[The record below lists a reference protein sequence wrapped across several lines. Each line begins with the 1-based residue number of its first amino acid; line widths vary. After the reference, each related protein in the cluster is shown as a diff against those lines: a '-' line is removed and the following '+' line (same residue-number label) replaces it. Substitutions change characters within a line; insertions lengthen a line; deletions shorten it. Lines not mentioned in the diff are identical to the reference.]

1 MSIKSYNKNPVVLVT
16 GANGF
21 LGKNLLREL
30 LSQQKKIIAVCN
42 NLDPEF
48 STDQNVE
55 WIRPEG
61 RTPLELENELRD
73 KCISCIYHLAWSGTS
88 GENRANYNVQIEN
101 IRMACD
107 YVILTSRI
115 GCKRFI
121 YASSINEI
129 ETYEYLQ
136 LNDVQPGGGYIYG
149 TAKLAAHLMAEVVAK
164 QNNIDFI
171 PCLITNIFGVGEKSA
186 RLINDSVRKLY
197 NGEHCAFS
205 SGNQTYDFIY
215 ITDAV
220 ASIVAVGD
228 KGKGFTQYYIGSG
241 NPKPLKE
248 FLLEMRDIVS
258 PNTEIGLGELPFNGK
273 DIDYSQFNCK
283 QVEEDTGYI
292 NKISFKFGI
301 NLLLESIQHE
311 K

>member
-1 MSIKSYNKNPVVLVT
+1 MSITSNSNSSVVLVT

-30 LSQQKKIIAVCN
+30 LFQQKRIIAVCN
-42 NLDPEF
+42 TLDSEF

-101 IRMACD
+101 IRLACD
-107 YVILTSRI
+107 YVILSSRI

-136 LNDVQPGGGYIYG
+136 LNNVQPGGGYIYG

-164 QNNIDFI
+164 QNEIAFI
-171 PCLITNIFGVGEKSA
+171 PCLITNIYGAGEKSA
-186 RLINDSVRKLY
+186 RLVNDSVRKLIK
-197 NGEHCAFS
+197 GEHCSFS

-215 ITDAV
+215 ISDAV
-220 ASIVAVGD
+220 AAIAAVGD

-248 FLLEMRDIVS
+248 FLIEMRDIVS
-258 PNTEIGLGELPFNGK
+258 PGTEIGLGELPFNGK
-273 DIDYSQFNCK
+273 NIDYRQFNCK
-283 QVEEDTGYI
+283 QVELDTGYI
-292 NKISFKFGI
+292 NQISFKYGI
-301 NLLLESIQHE
+301 QLLLNSV
-311 K
+311 KK